1 MMSPTKNPMTAM
13 RLSFAAV
20 LTLCFAGCALTVLPS
35 RVDALSAPQ
44 WNAPLPHH
52 GSLQDLTHWWQQ
64 QGDALLVD
72 LVEAGQRVSPTIAA
86 AATRIAQARATNIG
100 AGAAL
105 LPKLD
110 ATASA
115 NRSSAQLG
123 TPAGTTVQTGLQ
135 TAWEIDL
142 FGANRR
148 TRNRTEALLD
158 GAQAGWHDA
167 RVAVAADI
175 ANQYYG
181 LRACQQL
188 LEVSQADAASRAETA
203 RLSELSAQAGFTAPA
218 TAALARASTAE
229 SNARLL
235 QQRAACDVDI
245 KALVALTDIAEAV
258 LRQRLTPSNSPTLAT
273 LMPAGAPVPVPSVPA
288 QLLRQRPDLY
298 AAEREVAAASAA
310 VGSTE
315 AQRYPRLSLS
325 GQIAAGRFNGGGVS
339 TNATT
344 WTIGP
349 LALSLPIFDGGTRA
363 ANVTAARA
371 SYDEAVIVYRAKVR
385 QAVREVE
392 EALVNLAS
400 TQARSDAAQQAVAG
414 YRASFEGTQSR
425 YQSGLAS
432 LVELEDARRL
442 RLNAEIALITLQQ
455 QRSAA
460 WIGLYRAVGG
470 GWQADNAAANVY

>member
-1 MMSPTKNPMTAM
+1 MPLF
-13 RLSFAAV
+13 RLGLAALLPV
-20 LTLCFAGCALTVLPS
+20 LLASCALRAPPAQVEP
-35 RVDALSAPQ
+35 LSAPA
-44 WNAPLPHH
+44 WHAPLPHD
-52 GSLQDLTHWWQQ
+52 GSLQNLSRWWQQ
-64 QGDALLVD
+64 QGDPLLVD
-72 LVEAGQRVSPTIAA
+72 LIEAGQRVSPTIAA
-86 AATRIAQARATNIG
+86 AASRIAQARAADVG

-110 ATASA
+110 AAVSA

-123 TPAGTTVQTGLQ
+123 APAGSTVQAGLQ
-135 TAWEIDL
+135 SAWEIDL
-142 FGANRR
+142 FGANSGA
-148 TRNRTEALLD
+148 RNRTEALLA
-158 GAQAGWHDA
+158 GAHAGWHDA

-181 LRACQQL
+181 LRGCQKL
-188 LEVSQADAASRAETA
+188 LEVSQADATSRAETA
-203 RLSELSAQAGFTAPA
+203 RLSVLSAQAGFTAPA
-218 TAALARASTAE
+218 TAALARASAAE
-229 SNARLL
+229 SAARLL

-245 KALVALTDIAEAV
+245 KALVALTDSAEAQ
-258 LRQRLTPSNSPTLAT
+258 LRQRLAPTGGGVAAM
-273 LMPAGAPVPVPSVPA
+273 LMPAGAPAPVPSVPA

-298 AAEREVAAASAA
+298 AAERDVAAASAA
-310 VGSTE
+310 VGTAE

-325 GQIAAGRFNGGGVS
+325 GQVGVGQFNGGGVR

-363 ANVTAARA
+363 ANVVAARA

-400 TQARSDAAQQAVAG
+400 TQARSDAAQQAVDG

-425 YQSGLAS
+425 YQGGLAS

-470 GWQADNAAANVY
+470 GWQAE